1 MSNEPE
7 TLEKILIV
15 DDEENIRQLLA
26 RLCER
31 EGYDVLTAST
41 GREALNLLEQSEL
54 PALAIVDLRL
64 PDIDGMEILRRARER
79 DPRMVII
86 ILTGYADFKSAVE
99 ALNLGAYDYIQKDAL
114 NIQLIPVIIQRALD
128 RRRVG
133 LRNEQL
139 IAELQRANAELQRQR
154 AHQLHIIQQMGRALA
169 GGLQAQ
175 EIAEVMIALA
185 ISAMACDAAGVLV
198 APPSIPQKP
207 FALLGSTRPLTH
219 EAQQTLLEAL
229 ITRFPG
235 RFPIPVKDVDV
246 HVTSDDAPEEDEG
259 HWRHMEAVTLTTRES
274 TLGVMV
280 LGSHREA
287 PCDEDAL
294 AILRVLATQGSI
306 ALENAFLFAR
316 MCELATRD
324 SLTGL
329 YNHSHFF
336 ELLEAE
342 ISRSERHG
350 YSLAI
355 IMLDMDRASGLKYIN
370 DTYGHQVG
378 DAVLREV
385 AKVLTYNVRRA
396 DSVAR
401 YGGDEFAI
409 LAPETGKNEAMIL
422 ANRLCQQLRET
433 PIRVM
438 GLEFHITVSGG
449 VAVFTPKSGVNAATL
464 VDLAD
469 QGMYLAKEQGGNRV
483 FMVDWD

>member
-1 MSNEPE
+1 MSNGIEKIE
-7 TLEKILIV
+7 TILIV

-31 EGYDVLTAST
+31 EGYDVLTAPS
-41 GREALNLLEQSEL
+41 GHDALALLERDPP

-64 PDIDGMEILRRARER
+64 PDINGLEILRQARAR
-79 DPRMVII
+79 DPRMVVI
-86 ILTGYADFKSAVE
+86 ILTGYADFNSAVE
-99 ALNLGAYDYIQKDAL
+99 ALALGAYDYISKDAL
-114 NIQLIPVIIQRALD
+114 NIQLIPIIIQRALD

-169 GGLQAQ
+169 GGLQAR
-175 EIAEVMIALA
+175 EIAEVMVQLAL
-185 ISAMACDAAGVLV
+185 SAMECNAAGVLV

-207 FALLGSTRPLTH
+207 FAVIGGVQPLAA
-219 EAQQTLLEAL
+219 EAQHALLESL
-229 ITRFPG
+229 IAHFPTRFPISTEDITLYV
-235 RFPIPVKDVDV
+235 IPTDGLEYEKGGWAFSQTV
-246 HVTSDDAPEEDEG
+246 P
-259 HWRHMEAVTLTTRES
+259 LTTHES
-274 TLGVMV
+274 TLGV
-280 LGSHREA
+280 LALASHRDR

-294 AILRVLATQGSI
+294 ALLRVLAAQGGI

-324 SLTGL
+324 SLTGV

-350 YSLAI
+350 YNLAI
-355 IMLDMDRASGLKYIN
+355 IMLDMDRASGLKEIN

-378 DAVLREV
+378 DAVLQEV
-385 AKVLTYNVRRA
+385 ARLLTYNVRLA

-409 LAPETGKNEAMIL
+409 LAPETGKNEALVL
-422 ANRLCQQLRET
+422 ANRLCRRVSET

-438 GLEFHITVSGG
+438 GLEFHITMSVG
-449 VAVFTPKSGVNAATL
+449 VAVFTPKSGLNATTL

-483 FMVDWD
+483 FMVEWD

>member
-1 MSNEPE
+1 MSNGPE
-7 TLEKILIV
+7 AIEKILIV

-31 EGYDVLTAST
+31 EGYDVLTAPT
-41 GREALNLLEQSEL
+41 GGEALALLEGEEL

-64 PDIDGMEILRRARER
+64 PDMDGMEILRRARER
-79 DPRMVII
+79 DPRMVVI
-86 ILTGYADFKSAVE
+86 ILTGYADVQSAVE
-99 ALNLGAYDYIQKDAL
+99 ALTLGAYDYIPKDAL
-114 NIQLIPVIIQRALD
+114 NLQLIPVIIHRALD

-154 AHQLHIIQQMGRALA
+154 AHQLQIIQQMGRALA

-175 EIAEVMIALA
+175 EIAEVMVQLA
-185 ISAMACDAAGVLV
+185 ISAMECDAAGILV

-207 FALLGSTRPLTH
+207 FALLGSTCLLTPA
-219 EAQQTLLEAL
+219 AQQALLEVLMA
-229 ITRFPG
+229 RFPE
-235 RFPIPVKDVDV
+235 RFPLSTEDVDV
-246 HVTSDDAPEEDEG
+246 HVISYNDLEEDEG
-259 HWRHMEAVTLTTRES
+259 HWRHIETAPLTTRENA
-274 TLGVMV
+274 LGVLA
-280 LGSHREA
+280 LGSHRET

-294 AILRVLATQGSI
+294 AILRMLATQGGI

-350 YSLAI
+350 YNLAVI
-355 IMLDMDRASGLKYIN
+355 VLDMDRESGLKYIN

-385 AKVLTYNVRRA
+385 AKLLTYNVRLA
-396 DSVAR
+396 DAVAR

-409 LAPETGKNEAMIL
+409 LAPETGKTEAMVL
-422 ANRLCQQLRET
+422 ANRLCRRVSET

-438 GLEFHITVSGG
+438 GLEFHVTVSGG
-449 VAVFTPKSGVNAATL
+449 VAVFTPKSGLTATTL

-469 QGMYLAKEQGGNRV
+469 QGMYLAKEQGGNRA